1 MNSQFP
7 PGRFA
12 AVYLVLVKENQV
24 LLLKRQNTGFEDGN
38 YGLIAGHVEK
48 AELISQAVIREAE
61 EEAGISLLPEQLH
74 FFHALQRFSINER
87 VYLDFFFSAESWEG
101 EVANT
106 EPEKC
111 SALTWFPLKN
121 LPDNI
126 IPYIKYTLQ
135 NYLFKSIY
143 FSEYGRQGHPAR

>member
-1 MNSQFP
+1 MFV
-7 PGRFA
+7 

-38 YGLIAGHVEK
+38 YGLIAGHVER
-48 AELISQAVIREAE
+48 AESITQAAIREANE
-61 EEAGISLLPEQLH
+61 ESGIRILPGHLN
-74 FFHALQRFSINER
+74 FFHVMHRFSINDR

-101 EVANT
+101 EITNR

-111 SALTWFPLKN
+111 SAFNWFPLSN

-126 IPYIKYTLQ
+126 IPYIKNTLQ
-135 NYLFKSIY
+135 NFLFKSIY
-143 FSEYGRQGHPAR
+143 FSEHGHQGHPTR

>member
-1 MNSQFP
+1 MNIQFP
-7 PGRFA
+7 PGMFA
-12 AVYLVLVKENQV
+12 AVYLVPVRENQV

-48 AELISQAVIREAE
+48 AESITQAVIREAN
-61 EEAGISLLPEQLH
+61 EEAGIIILPEHLN
-74 FFHALQRFSINER
+74 FFHAMQRFSLNDR

-101 EVANT
+101 EISNR

-111 SALTWFPLKN
+111 SDLTWFSLNN
-121 LPDNI
+121 LPENI
-126 IPYIKYTLQ
+126 IPYIKNTLE

-143 FSEYGRQGHPAR
+143 FSEHGHQGYPER

>member
-1 MNSQFP
+1 MNNQFT

-12 AVYLVLVKENQV
+12 AVYLALVRENYV

-38 YGLIAGHVEK
+38 FGLIAGHVEK
-48 AELISQAVIREAE
+48 DESITQAVIREAKE
-61 EEAGISLLPEQLH
+61 ESGISLLPEQIH
-74 FFHALQRFSINER
+74 FFHVMQRFSINDR

-101 EVANT
+101 EITNK

-111 SALTWFPLKN
+111 SDLTWFALNN

-126 IPYIKYTLQ
+126 IPYIKNSLQ

-143 FSEYGRQGHPAR
+143 FSEIGQQDHPAR